1 MTNFWCNF
9 LPILIGLV
17 VGLVGWYF
25 HRQRTQE
32 MSVEIE
38 ELQSQNIRLLESQ
51 DSLNSRCETLN
62 SSYKALSETHKRL
75 DFHHNNLQVEFAEFK
90 AEKETILP
98 VEVDN
103 SALNSQISTLE
114 SELAT
119 LNATYSDYRNA
130 AENRLQTAENRVQIL
145 RGQYEKMLDSYI
157 EQGQYI
163 KSLSGVASGDSESFR
178 AEKRADEARISALEI
193 ELSNANSAFNSF
205 KNEETGPYQQ
215 LSAQYETML
224 NKYLQQ
230 GQQLKNRAAE
240 VDEWQSHYENL
251 MLKKNDQ
258 DTQILESEETRAR
271 IAQELA
277 ILRGQFNMQNSR
289 NKSLEIEIA
298 ELNKKYNELESERE
312 QLNNTLTTLN
322 STHSAKSS
330 NWELR
335 YNELEL
341 RHSSLTR
348 RFHDASAN
356 NERMEMTITGLNMEI
371 LQYRRRTNP
380 DDLKQIEGIGPK
392 IEELLNAEGIY
403 KYEQLATTKL
413 ETFRAI
419 LEKAGSRFR
428 MHDPQSWSAQAEMAH
443 KGDWVK
449 LKEYQDYLVGGR
461 TQEQPFVAATSR

>member
-25 HRQRTQE
+25 HWQRTQE

-51 DSLNSRCETLN
+51 EALNSRCETLN

-90 AEKETILP
+90 AEKEAILP

-103 SALNSQISTLE
+103 SALNSQISALE
-114 SELAT
+114 SELVT
-119 LNATYSDYRNA
+119 LNSTYSDYRNA
-130 AENRLQTAENRVQIL
+130 AENRLQTAENQVQTLRV
-145 RGQYEKMLDSYI
+145 QYEKMLDSYI

-163 KSLSGVASGDSESFR
+163 KSLSGVTSGDFESFH
-178 AEKRADEARISALEI
+178 AEKRADEARISALEV
-193 ELSNANSAFNSF
+193 ELSNVNSAYNSF
-205 KNEETGPYQQ
+205 KNDETGPYQQ
-215 LSAQYETML
+215 LSKQYETML

-289 NKSLEIEIA
+289 NKTLEIEVA
-298 ELNKKYNELESERE
+298 ELNKKYGELEVERE

-356 NERMEMTITGLNMEI
+356 NERMEMTITGLNTEI

-413 ETFRAI
+413 ETLRAI
-419 LEKAGSRFR
+419 LDKAGSRFR
-428 MHDPQSWSAQAEMAH
+428 MHDPQSWAAQAEMAH

-449 LKEYQDYLVGGR
+449 LKEYQEYLVAGR
-461 TQEQPFVAATSR
+461 MQEQPFVAATSR